1 MDARNEKSMM
11 ARLLLLRTL
20 MLKRE
25 ILWWLES
32 FNNLKNLYPL
42 GKPCHPATFIPSN
55 PAIFLKLSN
64 HHKVS
69 RLSICFLK
77 IGSLTYFITLSPFLS
92 T

>member
-1 MDARNEKSMM
+1 MDARNEKNMM
-11 ARLLLLRTL
+11 TRLLLLRPL

-42 GKPCHPATFIPSN
+42 GKPCHRATFMYSH

-64 HHKVS
+64 HYNA
-69 RLSICFLK
+69 RLSISRLK
-77 IGSLTYFITLSPFLS
+77 IGKLTYFIMFSPFLS

>member
-1 MDARNEKSMM
+1 MDARNEKNMM
-11 ARLLLLRTL
+11 TRLLLLIPL

-42 GKPCHPATFIPSN
+42 GKLSHPATFDPSN
-55 PAIFLKLSN
+55 PLIFFKLSN
-64 HHKVS
+64 HYNA
-69 RLSICFLK
+69 RLSISHLK

>member
-11 ARLLLLRTL
+11 TRLLLLRPL

-55 PAIFLKLSN
+55 PRIFLKLAN
-64 HHKVS
+64 HHNARFSIS
-69 RLSICFLK
+69 RLK
-77 IGSLTYFITLSPFLS
+77 IGKLTYSITLSPLLS